1 LVVIAAVHSTHA
13 RWIGYTLYPFL
24 SRTMITALAALFG
37 PIYPIALALFYYD
50 QRMRREGYDIERL
63 MDAVGLHAPL
73 TPPAEAAH
81 SAQEE
86 ALP

>member
-1 LVVIAAVHSTHA
+1 LI
-13 RWIGYTLYPFL
+13 
-24 SRTMITALAALFG
+24 G
-37 PIYPIALALFYYD
+37 PIYPIALTLFYYD

-63 MDAVGLHAPL
+63 MDAAGLQAPL